1 MVDFG
6 REGYQ
11 SFERISEDG
20 QWFLK
25 FSFPFKVSGVN
36 VRPGDRITVW
46 YKTKNWTN
54 KGRLC
59 LMKLSIGSAES

>member
-11 SFERISEDG
+11 SFKRISEGG

-25 FSFPFKVSGVN
+25 FSFPFKVFGVN
-36 VRPGDRITVW
+36 VRPGGRKTFYPIT
-46 YKTKNWTN
+46 
-54 KGRLC
+54 RLGQ
-59 LMKLSIGSAES
+59 IGEDYV